1 MEYKTLT
8 KGSAF
13 EIHIRGRFT
22 FADYP
27 VFRELLKT
35 VELDAG
41 KSLVFDMNELTFVDS
56 SALGMLLIAHEEA
69 KKTGGLIIL
78 RQPQGQVRR
87 TLEVAA
93 MDNLFKIES

>member
-1 MEYKTLT
+1 MEYNK
-8 KGSAF
+8 SVNNANV
-13 EIHIRGRFT
+13 EIKLSGRFT

-41 KSLVFDMNELTFVDS
+41 KSLVFDMMGVTFVDS

-69 KKTGGLIIL
+69 KKTGGVITL

-87 TLEVAA
+87 TLEVAS
-93 MDNLFKIES
+93 MDNLFKIET

>member
-1 MEYKTLT
+1 MEYKTVT
-8 KGSAF
+8 NGSAF

-27 VFRELLKT
+27 VFRELMKS

-41 KSLVFDMNELTFVDS
+41 KSLVFEMNEVTFVDS

-69 KKTGGLIIL
+69 KKTGGLIVL
-78 RQPQGQVRR
+78 RRPQGQVRR
-87 TLEVAA
+87 TLEVAS
-93 MDNLFKIES
+93 MDSLFKIET

>member
-1 MEYKTLT
+1 MEYKTVT
-8 KGSAF
+8 NGSAF

-41 KSLVFDMNELTFVDS
+41 KSLVFDMNDVTFVDS

-69 KKTGGLIIL
+69 KKTGGLIVL
-78 RQPQGQVRR
+78 RKPQGQVRR
-87 TLEVAA
+87 TLEVAS
-93 MDNLFKIES
+93 MDSLFKIET